1 MNVHRYLY
9 TIVNIIINMRRN
21 KKDVEKR
28 GRKYPEGATK
38 RNILLIALK
47 YIDGVEEPSLVAEIQ
62 DKLKIKDIKGIKGHL
77 ADLSIG
83 RKIAGREKGKTMKE
97 GKHYLTKIEQKGKA
111 NIWSPTPH
119 FDIFKNMVLEEF
131 LSDAD
136 IAFPFMQT
144 KYTQKMI
151 KEHVFDL
158 IVRDFSIDLSKEG
171 NIEDLIKKILTK
183 SPSVLKYVLT
193 GRPKEEI
200 EEKKSLFG
208 NFLFGRSRGNG
219 IDTLAFFSILLY
231 ADIAKYSDL
240 AQTTEDIR
248 RGIDSIMLNLFHE
261 KARKINE
268 EFIESLKRD

>member
-1 MNVHRYLY
+1 MGKK
-9 TIVNIIINMRRN
+9 

-38 RNILLIALK
+38 RNILLIALEC
-47 YIDGVEEPSLVAEIQ
+47 IEGVEEPSLVAEIQ
-62 DKLKIKDIKGIKGHL
+62 DKFKIKDIKGIKGHL

-83 RKIAGREKGKTMKE
+83 RKIAGREKGKTWKE

-111 NIWSPTPH
+111 NIWSPTPS
-119 FDIFKNMVLEEF
+119 FGIFKNMALEEF

-158 IVRDFSIDLSKEG
+158 IVRDFSINLSKEG
-171 NIEDLIKKILTK
+171 NIEDLIKKILTV
-183 SPSVLKYVLT
+183 SPSVFEYVLKE
-193 GRPKEEI
+193 RSKEEI
-200 EEKKSLFG
+200 DEKKSLFG
-208 NFLFGRSRGNG
+208 KFLFGRSRGDG

-231 ADIAKYSDL
+231 ADIAEYFDL

-248 RGIDSIMLNLFHE
+248 RGIDSIMLNLIYE
-261 KARKINE
+261 ETRKLNE
-268 EFIESLKRD
+268 EYLKRWQRD